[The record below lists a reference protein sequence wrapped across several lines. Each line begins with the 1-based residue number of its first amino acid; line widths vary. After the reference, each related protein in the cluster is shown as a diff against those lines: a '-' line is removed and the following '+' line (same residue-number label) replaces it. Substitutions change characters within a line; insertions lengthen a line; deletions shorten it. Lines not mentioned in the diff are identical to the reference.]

1 MPWEAVGAIVAAAI
15 GAAAASASADKSIK
29 ANKEL
34 MEEQNTMNMKNYKQR
49 YQLTTEDM
57 RKAGLNPIL
66 AATGG
71 FSVGNAPQVQTHAP
85 DMSAF
90 ANSASA
96 MANSAKAFGEASMID
111 EETEKVKAETE
122 KLKNDADLSLTEA
135 LYKRGL
141 TDLAKEQEKKVGFDI
156 QETMSRTAKTVA
168 ETDYIGAQKSFT
180 EQKTSESRANERKLV
195 TDIQVN
201 IGKVQEIQQNIL
213 LLKEKGEL
221 TRAETAQV
229 AATTNNLRAQLNK
242 LEAIS
247 DVYKDSVG
255 KYIAYIKEVQEAA
268 RIPGSGIVGGM
279 FKSYDE
285 FMKDLETKGSGVER
299 NF

>member
-1 MPWEAVGAIVAAAI
+1 MPWAAI
-15 GAAAASASADKSIK
+15 GAIVGAVIGAVAASESADKSIK
-29 ANKEL
+29 ANKEM
-34 MEEQNTMNMKNYKQR
+34 MEEQNMMNMENYKKR
-49 YQLTTEDM
+49 YQLTTQDM
-57 RKAGLNPIL
+57 RSAGLNPIL

-96 MANSAKAFGEASMID
+96 LANSAKAFGEASMID

-122 KLKNDADLSLTEA
+122 KIKADADLSFTEA

-141 TDLAKEQEKKVGFDI
+141 NDLAKVQTEKTGF
-156 QETMSRTAKTVA
+156 ETKQVMSQTAKTIA
-168 ETDYIGAQKSFT
+168 ETDYIGSQKTFT
-180 EQKTSESRANERKLV
+180 EQKTSESRANERRLV
-195 TDIQVN
+195 SDIQVN
-201 IGKVQEIQQNIL
+201 ISKIQEIHQGIL
-213 LLKEKGEL
+213 LMKEKGEL
-221 TRAETAQV
+221 TRAETAKV
-229 AATTNNLRAQLNK
+229 AAETNNLRAMLNK

-247 DVYKDSVG
+247 EVYKDSVG

-268 RIPGSGIVGGM
+268 KLPGSGIVGGM

-285 FMKDLETKGSGVER
+285 FMAELESKGSGVTR
-299 NF
+299 NY